1 MSEKLVHKKYS
12 AMSGNILLCRPEIV
26 TLSPENDTE
35 IFRPT
40 GRTESEFRY
49 HTAQLI
55 ISWIFSDRTWIEEKY
70 FNIISQ
76 RTISNQFLFKNTP
89 VIVVYLD
96 INSGMTRII
105 NYVKKRITAA
115 VTETGD
121 KFKDGV
127 KIAVSEK
134 HDFVDE
140 LQRCGF
146 DFQGKKFNW

>member
-1 MSEKLVHKKYS
+1 MSEKLLHKKYS
-12 AMSGNILLCRPEIV
+12 AMSGIILLCRPEIV

-40 GRTESEFRY
+40 GRTESEF
-49 HTAQLI
+49 
-55 ISWIFSDRTWIEEKY
+55 RTWIEEKY

-96 INSGMTRII
+96 INSGMTRTI

-134 HDFVDE
+134 QDFVDE

-146 DFQGKKFNW
+146 DFPGKKFN

>member
-1 MSEKLVHKKYS
+1 
-12 AMSGNILLCRPEIV
+12 
-26 TLSPENDTE
+26 
-35 IFRPT
+35 
-40 GRTESEFRY
+40 
-49 HTAQLI
+49 
-55 ISWIFSDRTWIEEKY
+55 
-70 FNIISQ
+70 
-76 RTISNQFLFKNTP
+76 
-89 VIVVYLD
+89 
-96 INSGMTRII
+96 MTRTI

-146 DFQGKKFNW
+146 DFPGKHKSRAMNYQIK